1 MDEELVA
8 YQRKMLREDGEQMD
22 HGFVLFGADDA
33 GLEVGFLQFAQ
44 IHLPTPVGELLHC
57 AGELRLGRL
66 LHEDLPRLEEA
77 EQFVANGDGDAGVAK
92 ARETFHR
99 ARAAADLFGDLLLG
113 FEAGRAGA
121 VALRHDDAKGI
132 FGFLAV
138 MGTLPRLD
146 RAQAEGQAR
155 RFAESPFV
163 ILIDL
168 GLRQG
173 FDEFLIL
180 ASFHNINVASQ
191 CEWDKPQKAHLLS
204 SGRPKED
211 DHSATEAEQ
220 GRGLRRSLPR

>member
-44 IHLPTPVGELLHC
+44 IHLPTPVGELLHWC
-57 AGELRLGRL
+57 GRTAPWSAS

-113 FEAGRAGA
+113 FGQARRRGC
-121 VALRHDDAKGI
+121 LRHDDAKGI

-146 RAQAEGQAR
+146 RAQAEGRPVVLLKAR
-155 RFAESPFV
+155 S
-163 ILIDL
+163 
-168 GLRQG
+168 
-173 FDEFLIL
+173 
-180 ASFHNINVASQ
+180 
-191 CEWDKPQKAHLLS
+191 
-204 SGRPKED
+204 
-211 DHSATEAEQ
+211 
-220 GRGLRRSLPR
+220 